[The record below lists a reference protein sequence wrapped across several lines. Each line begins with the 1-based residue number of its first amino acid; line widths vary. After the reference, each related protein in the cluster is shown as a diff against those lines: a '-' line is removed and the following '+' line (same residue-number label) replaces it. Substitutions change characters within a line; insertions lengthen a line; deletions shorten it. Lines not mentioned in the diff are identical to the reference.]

1 MRATTASAFSTRV
14 RRLWADVC
22 LQPPSAGAL
31 GHLLPLRMDTPFKR
45 AFRDHDTLAALLNAV
60 MGDAQDHRVVAVNN
74 TEFKASGQRTCILDV
89 HCTLDDGSKVI
100 VEVQKALMRDEIVD
114 RLYGYTSRVYSEQ
127 WLPGG
132 GTEAGVTGYALV
144 PIRTVAIVDFTLEAS
159 AAASG
164 ALVQHYSMGYTGT
177 GAPAPSALQRYR
189 ALSQHTVVQLPL
201 APAKVTPGL
210 SPAQLWAHLLRYSET
225 YSPATLPEVLLEPPY
240 AGAVANARADSMTR
254 QERAELEE
262 EDKAIRD
269 AARMERY
276 AAHAEQ
282 AAAHAKQAEA
292 RAEQAEARA
301 RELERKLTELTV
313 KRR

>member
-1 MRATTASAFSTRV
+1 
-14 RRLWADVC
+14 
-22 LQPPSAGAL
+22 
-31 GHLLPLRMDTPFKR
+31 MDTPFKR
-45 AFRDHDTLAALLNAV
+45 AFRNHDTLAALLNAV
-60 MGDAQDHRVVAVNN
+60 MGSAQDRRVIAVNN
-74 TEFKASGQRTCILDV
+74 TEFKATGQRTCILDV

-100 VEVQKALMRDEIVD
+100 IEVQKALMRDEIVD
-114 RLYGYTSRVYSEQ
+114 RLYGYTSRLYSEQ

-144 PIRTVAIVDFTLEAS
+144 PIRTVAIVDFTLEVS

-164 ALVQHYSMGYTGT
+164 ALVQNYSMGYTGT
-177 GAPAPSALQRYR
+177 GSPAPSALQRYR

-240 AGAVANARADSMTR
+240 AGAVAKARADSMT
-254 QERAELEE
+254 QAERAELEE

-269 AARMERY
+269 AARVERY

-282 AAAHAKQAEA
+282 AKAHAEQAKA
-292 RAEQAEARA
+292 RAEQEKARA
-301 RELERKLTELTV
+301 EQE
-313 KRR
+313 

>member
-1 MRATTASAFSTRV
+1 
-14 RRLWADVC
+14 
-22 LQPPSAGAL
+22 
-31 GHLLPLRMDTPFKR
+31 MDTPFKR

-100 VEVQKALMRDEIVD
+100 IEVQKALMRDEIVD

-144 PIRTVAIVDFTLEAS
+144 PIRTVAFVDFTLEAS
-159 AAASG
+159 AEASG
-164 ALVQHYSMGYTGT
+164 AMVQHYSICSTGT
-177 GAPAPSALQRYR
+177 GAPAPSVLQRYR

-201 APAKVTPGL
+201 APATVTPGL
-210 SPAQLWAHLLRYSET
+210 SPAQLWAHLLRYSEK
-225 YSPATLPEVLLEPPY
+225 YSPATLPEALLEPPY
-240 AGAVANARADSMTR
+240 AGAVLNARADSMTR

-269 AARMERY
+269 AARVERY
-276 AAHAEQ
+276 AARAERTE
-282 AAAHAKQAEA
+282 QAEA

-301 RELERKLTELTV
+301 RELERRLTELTE

>member
-1 MRATTASAFSTRV
+1 
-14 RRLWADVC
+14 
-22 LQPPSAGAL
+22 
-31 GHLLPLRMDTPFKR
+31 MDAPFKR
-45 AFRDHDTLAALLNAV
+45 AFRNHDTLAALLNAV
-60 MGDAQDHRVVAVNN
+60 MGSAQDHRIVAVNN
-74 TEFKASGQRTCILDV
+74 TEFKASGQRACILDV

-144 PIRTVAIVDFTLEAS
+144 PIRTVAIVDFMLEAS

-164 ALVQHYSMGYTGT
+164 ALVQHYSMCSTGT
-177 GAPAPSALQRYR
+177 GAPAPSVLQRYR

-225 YSPATLPEVLLEPPY
+225 YSPATLPEALLEPPY

-254 QERAELEE
+254 AERAELEE

-269 AARMERY
+269 AARVERY
-276 AAHAEQ
+276 A
-282 AAAHAKQAEA
+282 A

-301 RELERKLTELTV
+301 RELERKLTELTA

>member
-1 MRATTASAFSTRV
+1 
-14 RRLWADVC
+14 
-22 LQPPSAGAL
+22 
-31 GHLLPLRMDTPFKR
+31 MDTPFKR
-45 AFRDHDTLAALLNAV
+45 AFRNHDTLAALLNAV
-60 MGDAQDHRVVAVNN
+60 MGSAQDHRVIAVNN
-74 TEFKASGQRTCILDV
+74 TEFKATGQRTCILDV

-100 VEVQKALMRDEIVD
+100 IEVQKALMRDEFVD
-114 RLYGYTSRVYSEQ
+114 RLYGYTSRRYSEQ

-132 GTEAGVTGYALV
+132 GTEAGVTGCALL
-144 PIRTVAIVDFTLEAS
+144 PIRTVAIVDFTLEVS

-164 ALVQHYSMGYTGT
+164 ALVQNYSMVYTGT
-177 GAPAPSALQRYR
+177 GSPAPSALQRYR

-240 AGAVANARADSMTR
+240 AGAVANARADSMT
-254 QERAELEE
+254 QAERAELEE

-269 AARMERY
+269 AARVERY
-276 AAHAEQ
+276 AARAEQ
-282 AAAHAKQAEA
+282 EKA
-292 RAEQAEARA
+292 RAEEAEARA
-301 RELERKLTELTV
+301 RELERKLTELTA

>member
-1 MRATTASAFSTRV
+1 V

-22 LQPPSAGAL
+22 LQPPSDSAL

-60 MGDAQDHRVVAVNN
+60 MGNAQNHRVVAVNN
-74 TEFKASGQRTCILDV
+74 SEFKASGQRTCILDV

-132 GTEAGVTGYALV
+132 GTEAGVTDALV

-164 ALVQHYSMGYTGT
+164 AMVQHYSMGYTGT

-201 APAKVTPGL
+201 APTKVTPGL

-225 YSPATLPEVLLEPPY
+225 YSPATLPEALLEPPY
-240 AGAVANARADSMTR
+240 AGAVLNARADSMTR

-269 AARMERY
+269 AARVERY
-276 AAHAEQ
+276 AARAERTE
-282 AAAHAKQAEA
+282 QAEA

-301 RELERKLTELTV
+301 RELARKLTEELTA